1 MADSDVLAL
10 FGAGEKSAA
19 PLVRARLAEA
29 HWLARFDTVSLT
41 RALEVHAPG
50 YLDDCTSLRD
60 LMEPY
65 VAELAPAGRDGV
77 R

>member
-19 PLVRARLAEA
+19 LLVRARLAEA
-29 HWLARFDTVSLT
+29 RWLARFDTVSLT
-41 RALEVHAPG
+41 RALGGARAGLPG
-50 YLDDCTSLRD
+50 RLRD
-60 LMEPY
+60 FAEPY
-65 VAELAPAGRDGV
+65 VAELASAGRDGV